1 MEVINNIKTKLNE
14 MTPLQKKLGHFI
26 VDHIDNVA
34 FMSIS
39 ELAQLNGV
47 SDATVFKFTKL
58 IGYEGYMDFTK
69 DVQKKP
75 PQQTPNISRNQTHRQ
90 DVLPRKDNG
99 KRDQKTGIFLSKPFR
114 RGYRQMRG

>member
-14 MTPLQKKLGHFI
+14 MTPPLQKKLGGHFI

-58 IGYEGYMDFTK
+58 IGYEGGYMDFTK
-69 DVQKKP
+69 DVQKKAS
-75 PQQTPNISRNQTHRQ
+75 TTNS
-90 DVLPRKDNG
+90 
-99 KRDQKTGIFLSKPFR
+99 
-114 RGYRQMRG
+114 